1 MPSLPFVLPHWLY
14 WGTLLLFPLLAMYM
28 VRRERQYGA
37 RDWPSMPLSYLLWL
51 TGGFVGFHRLY
62 LRSLWGLL
70 FIPLLLGVLWG
81 NSAASKARL
90 DMSAARNDV
99 MIAKFNLDK
108 ATEKEGKDS
117 QAARQAQQKLDKAS
131 HEKNRAQHEAERSDM
146 IAAGFAGTI
155 GAWLILDLFL
165 MPSMVRRRRGLPPPR
180 EPSATSPT
188 RTREGDEVIPP
199 MPAGFWPRVVWYI
212 DRLNG
217 FTGRFVAYWS
227 IVAVF
232 FYYYEVIARYVFNS
246 PTNWV
251 HESMFLMFGMQ
262 YLLSG
267 AYALREGSHVRVDI
281 LYGMLPRRGQAIT
294 DVITSVFFF
303 IFCGALFW
311 AGWIFASDSISVWEV
326 SFTEWAIE
334 YWPVKIAIPL
344 GAFFILLQGFAQLI
358 RDVHVAIGRE
368 I

>member
-1 MPSLPFVLPHWLY
+1 MY
-14 WGTLLLFPLLAMYM
+14 WGGLLLFPLFAMYM
-28 VRRERQYGA
+28 VRRERLYGT
-37 RDWPSMPLSYLLWL
+37 RDWPSMPLSYMLWL
-51 TGGFVGFHRLY
+51 TGGFVGFHRMY

-81 NSAASKARL
+81 NSVARDGRL
-90 DMSAARNDV
+90 DVSSARNDV
-99 MIAKFNLDK
+99 TIAKYNLDK
-108 ATEKEGKDS
+108 ATKNKGADS
-117 QAARQAQQKLDKAS
+117 QSAQEAKSSLDTARR
-131 HEKNRAQHEAERSDM
+131 EMNRAQNEAERADL
-146 IAAGFAGTI
+146 IAGGFAGTI

-165 MPSMVRRRRGLPPPR
+165 IPGMVRRRKGLPPPR
-180 EPSATSPT
+180 QAPT
-188 RTREGDEVIPP
+188 VTPAKSREGDEVIPP
-199 MPAGFWPRVVWYI
+199 MPDGFWPRLVWCI

-232 FYYYEVIARYVFNS
+232 FYYYEVIARYIFNS
-246 PTNWV
+246 PTDWV

-281 LYGMLPRRGQAIT
+281 LYEYLPPRGRAIT

-303 IFCGALFW
+303 IFCGALLW
-311 AGWIFASDSISVWEV
+311 AGWTFASDSMAVWEV

-334 YWPVKIAIPL
+334 YWPVKLAIPL
-344 GAFFILLQGFAQLI
+344 GALFILMQGFAGLI
-358 RDVHVAIGRE
+358 RDIHKVIGRE